1 MVMQG
6 ESIWDMLVYMV
17 DLAMESEILTVQEYQ
32 SYADSLGLV
41 ICNMCFMKQNSKLVS
56 YESGPSKSTV
66 VYLLVRNRD
75 KMMVRNAMVFQ
86 TRYAFQITNY

>member
-1 MVMQG
+1 MGYAGVHG
-6 ESIWDMLVYMV
+6 GFGYGIRNTDGSRIPEF
-17 DLAMESEILTVQEYQ
+17 
-32 SYADSLGLV
+32 ADSLGLV

-66 VYLLVRNRD
+66 DYLLVRNRD